1 VTAWSSL
8 YPTQAGMASKFVWGG
23 VTSAPVACDNAAM
36 PRKPR
41 PNPKPTR
48 RPTYIRAWRKHRD
61 LTMQQVCE
69 ALEHL
74 HDVHISEGQLSR
86 IETGKQPYAQ
96 DLLETIADVLLT
108 DPASLIMRDPSQP
121 EIWSIYD
128 TLTPVQRR
136 QVVDYAD
143 FISKRSA

>member
-1 VTAWSSL
+1 
-8 YPTQAGMASKFVWGG
+8 
-23 VTSAPVACDNAAM
+23 
-36 PRKPR
+36 
-41 PNPKPTR
+41 
-48 RPTYIRAWRKHRD
+48 
-61 LTMQQVCE
+61 
-69 ALEHL
+69 
-74 HDVHISEGQLSR
+74 
-86 IETGKQPYAQ
+86 
-96 DLLETIADVLLT
+96 VLLT